1 MRIFF
6 RSASSRIWT
15 ELRGLQSKITYLVQI
30 WKKRTRTP
38 YSDTFYVVK
47 SSQLLYE
54 IYPQFNLGMEEK
66 LSLNLIA
73 KLRVYPQIILHIK

>member
-6 RSASSRIWT
+6 RSAFSRIWT

-47 SSQLLYE
+47 SPQLLYE